1 MLLLLK
7 EYLLLSQMDHVGC
20 FSLGPRA
27 YFTKSIC
34 KSQVKTVP
42 PSVAFCCRGVC
53 RRDWLPEVVSKK
65 CLLHGYLLITS
76 GLTIWVALLWP
87 PCGHYFPLS
96 YIVINDF
103 GHTDKVLP
111 KTANHDLIRCSRVTS
126 TSSQTTSSNR

>member
-1 MLLLLK
+1 
-7 EYLLLSQMDHVGC
+7 MDHVGWL
-20 FSLGPRA
+20 SLGPSA
-27 YFTKSIC
+27 YFHKNVSLVQGKRLGTKLGLLLLWR
-34 KSQVKTVP
+34 VP
-42 PSVAFCCRGVC
+42 SGLASGGGF
-53 RRDWLPEVVSKK
+53 KK